1 MEYLRDAWASDRRA
15 EWSIWMV
22 YSKVELPHHFIS
34 SRVDESSYPGT
45 RGKALSLRKFG
56 ISDDVINII
65 SYFCSIHYWL
75 LSLLI
80 WIFSLSGQPAQSA
93 AMRAELH
100 RRSIAQMR
108 VRYWFLVLHSHIFC
122 SWEFMNWCCFWS
134 DQQSVTSRHVYFW
147 RSFKHSYCNRR
158 SCCASTIA

>member
-65 SYFCSIHYWL
+65 SYFCSIHY
-75 LSLLI
+75 
-80 WIFSLSGQPAQSA
+80 
-93 AMRAELH
+93 
-100 RRSIAQMR
+100 
-108 VRYWFLVLHSHIFC
+108 
-122 SWEFMNWCCFWS
+122 
-134 DQQSVTSRHVYFW
+134 
-147 RSFKHSYCNRR
+147 
-158 SCCASTIA
+158 